1 MVCSHKSRVTLP
13 ASPVADFTIRAVKS
27 DDDYVIRTF
36 MSKPI
41 VLVFAVLLAGCDQ
54 LGIETPVQQAARST
68 AEGKAIGSSCRHS
81 ARALEDCYQI
91 NPKASKAAIFEG
103 LREMDAYIRENKLE
117 TVAPQF
123 PMNPPP
129 SKKKLA
135 ATAAGDAPAEET
147 KAAEAKPAEK
157 AAH

>member
-1 MVCSHKSRVTLP
+1 M
-13 ASPVADFTIRAVKS
+13 
-27 DDDYVIRTF
+27 
-36 MSKPI
+36 KPI
-41 VLVFAVLLAGCDQ
+41 VLALAILLVGCDQ
-54 LGIETPVQQAARST
+54 LGIETPAQLTARST
-68 AEGKAIGSSCRHS
+68 AEGKALGSSCRHA

-103 LREMDAYIRENKLE
+103 WRDMDAYMRENKLE
-117 TVAPQF
+117 AVAPQF

-135 ATAAGDAPAEET
+135 APAAGDAPAEET
-147 KAAEAKPAEK
+147 KAAETKPAEK